1 MLLSKRSTRA
11 AIISF
16 LLVVGSA
23 TLHHAAPKG
32 VGATSLPLQNKV
44 LISGGLVNL
53 GNTCY
58 LNSQLQCQYHIPLV
72 RDLII
77 SPVLLDEE
85 RDKESEL
92 EKNEVKSPI
101 KSNENSLQKPSYGLL
116 ALQHLFSSMKV
127 ASIQGHGDPSL
138 TTSVSTATLCR
149 ALGINTY
156 EQQDS
161 GEFWKLLLP
170 EIQYPQ
176 LESLYRGHYESYI
189 AALDGSGRE
198 RKRKET
204 FLDLSLDITNFD
216 SVYDSLN
223 DMFTGG
229 EVLSAKEG
237 NGWRPEKGEDKVD
250 ALKGNTI
257 EKDGLPKILQLHLMR
272 FKYDWQTETMSKLN
286 HRYIFPLDLNLSYI
300 CKDGER
306 KENLDVK
313 DESVI
318 YDLQSVVIHSGEYG
332 HGHYYAYIRPDIRKN
347 KWFRFDDDRVTEVSF
362 REVKDDAYGGH
373 VLERRTKSSNDARGI
388 FGRVFS
394 NRLVRQNFGWGGRK
408 SSAYMLQ
415 YVKRSEIPLLFG
427 SVEK

>member
-1 MLLSKRSTRA
+1 MVSRYSRPGTPVIKRRTTVITLL
-11 AIISF
+11 
-16 LLVVGSA
+16 LLATGCV
-23 TLHHAAPKG
+23 TLHAANG
-32 VGATSLPLQNKV
+32 VGATSLPMQNKV

-77 SPVLLDEE
+77 TPVLNEE
-85 RDKESEL
+85 CHKESDS
-92 EKNEVKSPI
+92 EKDDDNSSVNSKEQSSPP
-101 KSNENSLQKPSYGLL
+101 KPSYGLL

-127 ASIQGHGDPSL
+127 ASLEGSGDPSL
-138 TTSVSTATLCR
+138 TSSVSTATLCR
-149 ALGINTY
+149 ALGINPY

-170 EIQYPQ
+170 EIQYPR
-176 LESLYRGHYESYI
+176 LESLFRGHYESYI
-189 AALDGSGRE
+189 AALDSSGRE

-229 EVLSAKEG
+229 EVLSVKEG
-237 NGWRPEKGEDKVD
+237 NGWRPEKGVDKVD
-250 ALKGNTI
+250 ALKGNNI
-257 EKDGLPKILQLHLMR
+257 SRDGLPSILQLHLLR
-272 FKYDWQTETMSKLN
+272 FKYDWQTETMSKIN
-286 HRYIFPLDLNLSYI
+286 HRYMFPLDLNLAEI
-300 CKDGER
+300 CKDG
-306 KENLDVK
+306 KDVQKFQEK

-318 YDLQSVVIHSGEYG
+318 YDLQSVVVHSGEFG
-332 HGHYYAYIRPDIRKN
+332 HGHYYAYIRPNIRKN

-362 REVKDDAYGGH
+362 KEVKDDAYGGRI
-373 VLERRTKSSNDARGI
+373 LERSKKSSKTPRGI
-388 FGRVFS
+388 LGRVFS
-394 NRLVRQNFGWGGRK
+394 NRLGRQNFGWGGKR

-415 YVKRSEIPLLFG
+415 FLYG
-427 SVEK
+427 NDEK